1 MRTLGILAH
10 PGVPL
15 KDALELTELAEAH
28 GLSIVGTG
36 DNGYAEAFGQ
46 LGAFAARTSR
56 VELISCAINWTR
68 TPVTTAWG
76 ATTLAELAEGRFRL
90 GIGAMPDT
98 WNRDWHDIAYE
109 RPVERMRDFVAATRK
124 AWAAGPGAAAAAGGA
139 AARHDGDFYRI
150 PAFTRFDEPP
160 PYPIP
165 VYLGVTRPRMSELAG
180 EIAEGV
186 IFNSVHTVEWIREV
200 NWPAL
205 DRGLE
210 RAGRP
215 GRAGFDAGVR
225 VYCAISED
233 EAEAV
238 HLLRRSLAFFLPVP
252 YFHELLRHAGFGAEL
267 ERGVAALAAG
277 DWDAAELAM
286 TDQVVRRFAIA
297 GTERQVREQLRR
309 YEGVADW
316 AMFSGP
322 RRYPAAVYR
331 EQMERIVR
339 CFGPL
344 CDAATGRVQL

>member
-1 MRTLGILAH
+1 MRTPGILAH

-15 KDALELTELAEAH
+15 RDAIELAELAEAE
-28 GLSIVGTG
+28 GMGIVGTG

-76 ATTLAELAEGRFRL
+76 ATTLAELADGRFRL
-90 GIGAMPDT
+90 GIGAMPDG
-98 WNRDWHDIAYE
+98 WNRDWHDISYE
-109 RPVERMRDFVAATRK
+109 RPVERMRDFITATRA
-124 AWAAGPGAAAAAGGA
+124 AWSSGPGRPAHHDGPFYRFGGA
-139 AARHDGDFYRI
+139 AGYA
-150 PAFTRFDEPP
+150 RFDEPP
-160 PYPIP
+160 PHAIP

-180 EIAEGV
+180 ELAEGV
-186 IFNSVHTVEWIREV
+186 IFNSVHTVEWINEV
-200 NWPAL
+200 NWPAI

-210 RAGRP
+210 RAGREG
-215 GRAGFDAGVR
+215 GRADIDAGVR

-252 YFHELLRHAGFGAEL
+252 YFHDLLRHAGFGAEL
-267 ERGVAALAAG
+267 ERGLAAVEDG
-277 DWDAAELAM
+277 NWDAAEAAM
-286 TDQVVRRFAIA
+286 TDEVVRRFAIA

-344 CDAATGRVQL
+344 CDATQGRVRL

>member
-15 KDALELTELAEAH
+15 QDALELAELAEAY
-28 GLSIVGTG
+28 GMGIVGAG
-36 DNGYAEAFGQ
+36 DNGYAEAFGA

-76 ATTLAELAEGRFRL
+76 ATTIAELAEGRFRL
-90 GIGAMPDT
+90 GIGAMPDA

-124 AWAAGPGAAAAAGGA
+124 AWSAGPGAAV
-139 AARHDGDFYRI
+139 ARHDGPFYRI
-150 PAFTRFDEPP
+150 GGFARFDAPP
-160 PYPIP
+160 PWPIP

-180 EIAEGV
+180 EVAEGV
-186 IFNSVHTVEWIREV
+186 IFNSVHTVEWIEEV

-205 DRGLE
+205 ERGLE
-210 RAGRP
+210 RAGRAG
-215 GRAGFDAGVR
+215 GRAALDTGVR

-252 YFHELLRHAGFGAEL
+252 YFHDLLRHAGFGAEL
-267 ERGVAALAAG
+267 ERGLAAVEAG
-277 DWDAAELAM
+277 DWHAAELAM
-286 TDQVVRRFAIA
+286 TDDVVRRFALA
-297 GTERQVREQLRR
+297 GTEAQVREQLRR
-309 YEGVADW
+309 YEGLADW

-322 RRYPAAVYR
+322 RRYPVAVYR

-339 CFGPL
+339 CFGSL
-344 CDAATGRVQL
+344 CDPASGGVRL

>member
-15 KDALELTELAEAH
+15 QDAIELAELAEAE
-28 GLSIVGTG
+28 GLGIVGTG

-68 TPVTTAWG
+68 TPVTTGWA
-76 ATTLAELAEGRFRL
+76 ATTISELADGRFRL
-90 GIGAMPDT
+90 GIGAMPDA
-98 WNRDWHDIAYE
+98 WNRDWHDISYE
-109 RPVERMRDFVAATRK
+109 RPVERMRDFVAATRA
-124 AWAAGPGAAAAAGGA
+124 AWESRPGA
-139 AARHDGDFYRI
+139 AARHEGPFYRFREY
-150 PAFTRFDEPP
+150 ARFDDPP
-160 PYPIP
+160 PWPIP

-186 IFNSVHTVEWIREV
+186 IFNSVHTADWIRDV
-200 NWPAL
+200 NWPAI

-215 GRAGFDAGVR
+215 GREGFDAGVR

-252 YFHELLRHAGFGAEL
+252 YFHDLLRHAGFGAEL
-267 ERGVAALAAG
+267 ERGLAAVAAG
-277 DWDAAELAM
+277 DAQAAELAM
-286 TDQVVRRFAIA
+286 TDEVVRRFAIA
-297 GTERQVREQLRR
+297 GTESQVREQLRR

-344 CDAATGRVQL
+344 CDAATGRVRL

>member
-15 KDALELTELAEAH
+15 KDAVELAELAEAE
-28 GLSIVGTG
+28 GLGIVGTG

-46 LGAFAARTSR
+46 LGAFAARTSA
-56 VELISCAINWTR
+56 VELLSCAINWTR
-68 TPVTTAWG
+68 TPVTTAWA
-76 ATTLAELAEGRFRL
+76 ATTLAELSQGRFRL
-90 GIGAMPDT
+90 GIGAMPAA
-98 WNRDWHDIAYE
+98 WNRDWHDISYDG
-109 RPVERMRDFVAATRK
+109 PVERMRDFVAATRG
-124 AWAAGPGAAAAAGGA
+124 AWASRPGAPAT
-139 AARHDGDFYRI
+139 HDGPFYRYR
-150 PAFTRFDEPP
+150 AFARFDDPP
-160 PYPIP
+160 PFPIP

-180 EIAEGV
+180 ELAEGV
-186 IFNSVHTVEWIREV
+186 IFNSVHTVDWIRDV
-200 NWPAL
+200 NWPAI

-210 RAGRP
+210 RAGRT
-215 GRAGFDAGVR
+215 GRDAVDAGVR

-252 YFHELLRHAGFGAEL
+252 YFHDLLQHAGFGAEL
-267 ERGVAALAAG
+267 ERGLTAVAAD

-286 TDQVVRRFAIA
+286 TDDVVRRFAIA
-297 GTERQVREQLRR
+297 GTEAQVREQLRR

-344 CDAATGRVQL
+344 CDRACGRVRL

>member
-15 KDALELTELAEAH
+15 ADAVELAELAEAH
-28 GLSIVGTG
+28 GMGIVGTG
-36 DNGYAEAFGQ
+36 DNGYAEAFGL
-46 LGAFAARTSR
+46 LGAFAARTRR

-68 TPVTTAWG
+68 TPVTTGWG
-76 ATTLAELAEGRFRL
+76 ASTLAELAGGRFRL
-90 GIGAMPDT
+90 GIGAMPDA

-109 RPVERMRDFVAATRK
+109 RPVERMRDFVEATRK
-124 AWAAGPGAAAAAGGA
+124 AWAAGPSAGP
-139 AARHDGDFYRI
+139 ARHDGPFYRI
-150 PAFTRFDEPP
+150 NGFQRFDEPGP
-160 PYPIP
+160 WEIP

-180 EIAEGV
+180 ELAQGV
-186 IFNSVHTVEWIREV
+186 IFNSVHTVEWIQEV
-200 NWPAL
+200 NWPAIE
-205 DRGLE
+205 RGLA
-210 RAGRP
+210 RAGRDG
-215 GRAGFDAGVR
+215 GRGGIDAGVR

-252 YFHELLRHAGFGAEL
+252 YFHDLLRHAGFGAEL
-267 ERGVAALAAG
+267 ERGLAAVAAG
-277 DWDAAELAM
+277 DWDAAERAM
-286 TDQVVRRFAIA
+286 TDEVVQRFAIA
-297 GTERQVREQLRR
+297 GTEKQVREQLRR

-344 CDAATGRVQL
+344 CDPATGRVRL

>member
-15 KDALELTELAEAH
+15 KDAVELAELAEAH
-28 GLSIVGTG
+28 GMGIVGTG
-36 DNGYAEAFGQ
+36 DNGYAEAFGA

-56 VELISCAINWTR
+56 VELVSCAINWTR

-76 ATTLAELAEGRFRL
+76 ATTISELAEGRFAL
-90 GIGAMPDT
+90 GIGAMPDA
-98 WNRDWHDIAYE
+98 WNRDWHDIEYE
-109 RPVERMRDFVAATRK
+109 RPVERMRDFVAATRT
-124 AWAAGPGAAAAAGGA
+124 AWAAAPGAGVV
-139 AARHDGDFYRI
+139 RHDGPFYRI
-150 PAFTRFDEPP
+150 GGFTRFDAPP
-160 PYPIP
+160 PWRIP

-186 IFNSVHTVEWIREV
+186 IFNSVHTVEWIEQV
-200 NWPAL
+200 NWPAIE
-205 DRGLE
+205 RGLA
-210 RAGRP
+210 RAGRDE
-215 GRAGFDAGVR
+215 GRAALDAGVR
-225 VYCAISED
+225 VYCAIGED

-252 YFHELLRHAGFGAEL
+252 YFHDLLRHAGFEAEL
-267 ERGVAALAAG
+267 ERGVAAIEAG
-277 DWDAAELAM
+277 DWEAAELAM
-286 TDQVVRRFAIA
+286 TDEVVRRFALA
-297 GTERQVREQLRR
+297 GTEAQVREQLRR

-331 EQMERIVR
+331 EQMERIIR

-344 CDAATGRVQL
+344 CDPATGAVRIP